1 MTGRETSVTSQLA
14 ALFPEGWD
22 HITATVV
29 RLTGDWG
36 LAEECTQD
44 AFTQAL
50 SRWPTD
56 GIPDK
61 PVAWLVTTAR
71 NRALDLARR
80 VQLEAMKLRLVA
92 GETLRDQPG
101 PRAAII
107 GDDNLELMFACA
119 HPALATDA
127 QVALILSALTP
138 LDTTEIADA
147 FLVSERAMRQRLFRA
162 KQRLRQARGT
172 LQELTPPPRAAL
184 PGRLPAILQ
193 VLYVLFNAGYEG
205 LGDTGPVRVH
215 LLNDVLF
222 MGRMVASLLPG
233 EAEAGGLLALMLL
246 HHARRDAHNG
256 EGGFIPLADQDRSRW
271 DHAEISEGL
280 SLVDQGRFSARRGP
294 FQLRAAIAACHAQA
308 ATAAQTD
315 WRRIARL
322 YAEFAEVS
330 TKPTL
335 ATSQALPIAMA
346 DSPEAG
352 ILLVNGR
359 PARYLLPPAAR
370 ASVLRRAQRLAEA
383 VDAFEESLNLAA
395 PIALAR
401 AELAGGWRPD

>member
-22 HITATVV
+22 HITATVA

-61 PVAWLVTTAR
+61 PLAWLVTTAR

-101 PRAAII
+101 PRAVII
-107 GDDNLELMFACA
+107 GDDRLELMFTCA

-162 KQRLRQARGT
+162 KHRLRQARGT
-172 LQELTPPPRAAL
+172 LKELTPPPRSAL

-205 LGDTGPVRVH
+205 LGDTGPVRAY
-215 LLNDVLF
+215 LLDEALA
-222 MGRMVASLLPG
+222 MGQLVTILLPD
-233 EAEAGGLLALMLL
+233 E
-246 HHARRDAHNG
+246 
-256 EGGFIPLADQDRSRW
+256 
-271 DHAEISEGL
+271 
-280 SLVDQGRFSARRGP
+280 
-294 FQLRAAIAACHAQA
+294 
-308 ATAAQTD
+308 
-315 WRRIARL
+315 
-322 YAEFAEVS
+322 
-330 TKPTL
+330 
-335 ATSQALPIAMA
+335 
-346 DSPEAG
+346 PEA
-352 ILLVNGR
+352 
-359 PARYLLPPAAR
+359 
-370 ASVLRRAQRLAEA
+370 Q
-383 VDAFEESLNLAA
+383 
-395 PIALAR
+395 
-401 AELAGGWRPD
+401 